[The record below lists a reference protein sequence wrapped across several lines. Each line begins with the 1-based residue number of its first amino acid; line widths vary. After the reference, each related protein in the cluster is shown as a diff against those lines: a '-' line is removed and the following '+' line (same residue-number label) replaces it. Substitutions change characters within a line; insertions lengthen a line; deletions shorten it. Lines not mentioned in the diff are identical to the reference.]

1 MKKKVLIIGGDNATN
16 ELIKHI
22 NSSERMEIKAVIA
35 NQKNNLNLK
44 LAKDNQIKIDEDWSN
59 WLDNT
64 IDIVFETTGSL
75 AVLDELQLVKSANT
89 IIVSKN
95 IESIL
100 TELMEEKEKQI
111 SKLKTQ
117 RYQQNLILD
126 NIHESKMLE
135 AVFHSSD
142 EAISV
147 VDEKGHGIMINPA
160 YTRITGLTEDEII
173 GKPATVDIS
182 EGKSMHKQVLVTRK
196 PVRGVQ
202 MKVGP
207 AKKAVIVNV
216 SPIIVDGI
224 LKGSVGV
231 LHDVSEIQHLT
242 KELMQARKI
251 IRNLESKYTFDDII
265 GQSDEMEL
273 TINQAKVV
281 AKTAATVLL
290 RGESGTG
297 KELFAHAIHHASD
310 RRRDKFIRVNCAAIT
325 ESILES
331 ELFGY
336 EEGAFSGA
344 NRGGKKG
351 YFEAAN
357 NGSIFLDEIGELSL
371 HIQAKLLRVLQENE
385 IVRVGA
391 SKPISVDVRV
401 ITATNVNLEEAI
413 REGRF
418 REDLYYRLN
427 RLPIYIPAL
436 RERSSDFK
444 EMVSYLINKINQDYG
459 RNIKTIAKD
468 ALEYL
473 KEYHW
478 PGNVREL
485 ENVISRSIIYMQINE
500 EVIKKEN
507 LPQLIAV
514 ENGVKENEE
523 HAVTSISENSNLQDT
538 LDTYEKKIIAQTLAA
553 NNYNK
558 TKTAR
563 ILNISI
569 RSLYYK
575 IEKHHIAG
583 NGMQ

>member
-22 NSSERMEIKAVIA
+22 NSSERMEIQAVIA

-44 LAKDNQIKIDEDWSN
+44 LAKDNQIKIDEDWRN

-95 IESIL
+95 IEAIL

-182 EGKSMHKQVLVTRK
+182 EGQSMHKQVLVTRK

-444 EMVSYLINKINQDYG
+444 EMVSYLINKINLDYG
-459 RNIKTIAKD
+459 RNIKTISKD

-485 ENVISRSIIYMQINE
+485 ENVISRSIIYMQVNE